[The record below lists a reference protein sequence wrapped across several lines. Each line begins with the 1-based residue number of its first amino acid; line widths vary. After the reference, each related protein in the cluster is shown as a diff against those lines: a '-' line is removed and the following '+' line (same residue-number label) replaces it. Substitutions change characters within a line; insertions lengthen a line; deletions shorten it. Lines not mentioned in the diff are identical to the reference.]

1 MRPIAPA
8 LLTTAPLALVAAA
21 LALLAFLPPAAAQE
35 HRHGTGSLVM
45 TFQGPVLTFDLAVP
59 AADIVGFE
67 HAPAVD
73 EDFTDIAQARAA
85 FTDPSQVVALPL
97 QAGCA
102 TDRAEAEF
110 VPLARAAGDQPH
122 ASFTVLYEMT
132 CETPARLS
140 SVSFPLFGLYPSLTA
155 LQVRLVV
162 GNAHRDVTVT
172 RDRPQLDLTR

>member
-1 MRPIAPA
+1 MRHPATAVMPI
-8 LLTTAPLALVAAA
+8 AA
-21 LALLAFLPPAAAQE
+21 LALIAILAFAAAAAAAPE
-35 HRHGTGSLVM
+35 HRHGSGSLVM
-45 TFQGPVLTFDLAVP
+45 TFQGPVLILDLELPAV
-59 AADIVGFE
+59 DIVGFE

-85 FTDPSQVVALPL
+85 FTDPSQVIALPM

-110 VPLARAAGDQPH
+110 VPLERAAGEQPH

-132 CETPARLS
+132 CDAPARLS
-140 SVSFPLFGLYPSLTA
+140 RVSFPLFALYPSLTV

-162 GNAHRDVTVT
+162 GGAHRDVTVT